1 MKEKLE
7 KSGSF
12 MITLLLLSVA
22 TGIGWVFRILHFPE
36 TNIVIVYI
44 LSVVLTARFTKGHV
58 YGIMSSLIATCAFNI
73 FFTFPYFTLSVNN
86 PTYLITFTVMTITS
100 VATSTLTAKVK
111 QKVREAQEKEVA
123 ARSLYHL
130 TNRLTN
136 AENLNETIEIATKA
150 IGKVVDGEVS
160 CICFDED

>member
-7 KSGSF
+7 KAGSF

-22 TGIGWVFRILHFPE
+22 TVIGWTFRVLHFPE

-58 YGIMSSLIATCAFNI
+58 YGIMASLIATCAFNI
-73 FFTFPYFTLSVNN
+73 FFTSPYFTLFVSN
-86 PTYLITFTVMTITS
+86 PTYLITFAVMTITS

-111 QKVREAQEKEVA
+111 QKVSTGKRGV
-123 ARSLYHL
+123 R
-130 TNRLTN
+130 
-136 AENLNETIEIATKA
+136 
-150 IGKVVDGEVS
+150 KVVVP
-160 CICFDED
+160 FDEPFDERGKSERDDGNSDKSNRKSSRCGSFLYLF